1 MENLSPSLPSLYH
14 QALVSPHALTEA
26 QFVQLLGKFPYSQP
40 LHFAFERRKY
50 MHNTL
55 EQLSVGAILRA
66 SNLNWLHDYIRR
78 EVEEIPSLEVID
90 DDYVPYEDVLEE
102 EIPTLEDTEFTA
114 VEELERYAALPVEE
128 AQHDMQDTEKSLSA
142 VVAEEELSNAEPE
155 AAVSAAHQEDE
166 EEELATLI
174 QEGFGGGDY
183 FALHAK
189 ESIAEKEDALAI
201 PEPLEKDDVSLYNDE
216 LMPYSFRWWL
226 HKTRLEYAE
235 TYQPFASP
243 VLPKSHNGPFDP
255 AKLDEVVLDQQIR
268 ENIFH
273 LQSPEDK
280 LSEDT
285 KKQTVEF
292 SRAHVEHEVIEKFI
306 REEPQIQPPLS
317 NQLNTENKARKSSE
331 EQFDFVTQTLANI
344 YVEQGMFPKA
354 IEVYKKLIL
363 KFPEKK
369 SYFAT
374 QIREIEQKL
383 Y

>member
-1 MENLSPSLPSLYH
+1 MENRSPSLPNLYR
-14 QALVSPHALTEA
+14 QALVSPDALTA
-26 QFVQLLGKFPYSQP
+26 GQFTQLLNKFPYSQP
-40 LHFAFERRKY
+40 LHFAFERKKFLS
-50 MHNTL
+50 NEL
-55 EQLSVGAILRA
+55 QQLSVGAILRA
-66 SNLNWLHDYIRR
+66 TNLNWLHDYIRR
-78 EVEEIPSLEVID
+78 EVVEIPSLEVID
-90 DDYVPYEDVLEE
+90 DDYVPYEDVIEE
-102 EIPTLEDTEFTA
+102 EVPSVEEIAPVEVAELEPTLEELHPEAQEA
-114 VEELERYAALPVEE
+114 VFEDAEIPIVETTALPV
-128 AQHDMQDTEKSLSA
+128 D
-142 VVAEEELSNAEPE
+142 EPE
-155 AAVSAAHQEDE
+155 IKHEIAAQE

-174 QEGFGGGDY
+174 KEGFGGGDY

-189 ESIAEKEDALAI
+189 AEKEVAL
-201 PEPLEKDDVSLYNDE
+201 EVQEDQDQDDVSLYNDE

-226 HKTRLEYAE
+226 HKTRLEYAD

-243 VLPKSHNGPFDP
+243 VLPKAHNGQFDP
-255 AKLDEVVLDQQIR
+255 SKLDEVILDQQIR

-292 SRAHVEHEVIEKFI
+292 SRAHVANEFIEKFI
-306 REEPQIQPPLS
+306 REEPQIQAPVP

-331 EQFDFVTQTLANI
+331 EQFDFVTQTLAKI
-344 YVEQGMFPKA
+344 YVQQGMFPKA